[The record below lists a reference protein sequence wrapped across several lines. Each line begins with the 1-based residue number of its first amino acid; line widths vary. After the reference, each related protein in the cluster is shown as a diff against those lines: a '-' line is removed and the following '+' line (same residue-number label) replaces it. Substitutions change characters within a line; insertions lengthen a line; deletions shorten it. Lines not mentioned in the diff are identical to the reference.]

1 MNHPRIL
8 IVEDDPLTTL
18 ALREI
23 ANYAGF
29 AVVGTAATVIG
40 ALDIAQSA
48 LPDVAVIDVRLAGR
62 RDGIA
67 GALLLRRE
75 FDIQIVFLSAHMD
88 AATRAR
94 AAKARPV
101 AFLVKPCSAQ
111 ALLTAIHAAFD
122 RARGV
127 PSSQRH
133 KLGGRSARVGPRAAV
148 NPPLR
153 GEGARPLR

>member
-1 MNHPRIL
+1 MDMPRIL

-29 AVVGTAATVIG
+29 EVVGTAATVIG
-40 ALDIAQSA
+40 AIDIAQWGE
-48 LPDVAVIDVRLAGR
+48 PDIAVIDVQLAGR

-75 FDIQIVFLSAHMD
+75 FGTQIIFLSAMAD

-94 AAKARPV
+94 AAAAHPA
-101 AFLVKPCSAQ
+101 AFLAKPCSAQ
-111 ALLTAIHAAFD
+111 ALLAAIGAAL
-122 RARGV
+122 V
-127 PSSQRH
+127 Q
-133 KLGGRSARVGPRAAV
+133 RAASPV
-148 NPPLR
+148 RRSLPGSERQML
-153 GEGARPLR
+153 